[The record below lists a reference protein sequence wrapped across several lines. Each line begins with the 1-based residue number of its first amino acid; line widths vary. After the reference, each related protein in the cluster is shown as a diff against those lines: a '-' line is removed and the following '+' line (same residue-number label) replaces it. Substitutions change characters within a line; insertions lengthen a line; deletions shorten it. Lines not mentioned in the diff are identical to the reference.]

1 MTNEQKARMNA
12 IEEELNGGDFS
23 HYDEWEKL
31 NVIEQEEYA
40 EKELPEITKY
50 FEENIKGKKWED
62 INPDTWDFY
71 SDWHK
76 DVFGFR
82 PRQTAAL
89 GM

>member
-1 MTNEQKARMNA
+1 MTNEQKARMDV
-12 IEEELNGGDFS
+12 IEAELNGGDFS

-31 NVIEQEEYA
+31 NAIEKEEYA
-40 EKELPEITKY
+40 EKELPKITKY
-50 FEENIKGKKWED
+50 FEEYIKGKKWED
-62 INPDTWDFY
+62 INPDIWDFY

-82 PRQTAAL
+82 PRQTVAL